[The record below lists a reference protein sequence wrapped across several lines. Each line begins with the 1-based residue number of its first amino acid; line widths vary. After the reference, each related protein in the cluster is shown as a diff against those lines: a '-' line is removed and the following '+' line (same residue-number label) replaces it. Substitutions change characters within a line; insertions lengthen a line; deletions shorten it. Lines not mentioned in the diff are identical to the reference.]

1 MDTDE
6 FLQLKQI
13 SGLVSLFEK
22 EYTINV
28 CAGYI
33 SRIFS
38 QSILM
43 IKDKCWNYRF
53 NINLNDNQS
62 GAEFFRSVTTLVKE
76 GNVLVILTDSNMVDI
91 FIENS
96 YDLYLNTYS
105 NLTVDDYTFNRT
117 FNARDVVRFRM
128 NNKSLVL
135 FTSSII

>member
-6 FLQLKQI
+6 FLQLKRI
-13 SGLVSLFEK
+13 SGLVSLFEE

-62 GAEFFRSVTTLVKE
+62 GVEFLRSVTTLVKE
-76 GNVLVILTDSNMVDI
+76 GNVLVILTDSNMEI
-91 FIENS
+91 FLLKILMI
-96 YDLYLNTYS
+96 Y
-105 NLTVDDYTFNRT
+105 
-117 FNARDVVRFRM
+117 
-128 NNKSLVL
+128 
-135 FTSSII
+135 I